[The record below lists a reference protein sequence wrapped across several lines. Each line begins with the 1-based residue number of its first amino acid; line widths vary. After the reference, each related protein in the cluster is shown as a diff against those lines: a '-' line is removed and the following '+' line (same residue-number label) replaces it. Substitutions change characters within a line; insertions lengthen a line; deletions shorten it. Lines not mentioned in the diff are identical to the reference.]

1 MDISRRIKLFEWRVL
16 IDRLFHG
23 RAMVSY
29 LIALLAAL
37 LAAAVRFGLEPWL
50 AGRAHYLVFVVAVF
64 VAAMFGGTLPAIFA
78 ALMSYF
84 FVYLLDRATLDAPSG
99 PVELMTFVGACAIV
113 IWLVHL
119 VVRWRHQ
126 SVLDEVQARLRE
138 EGATRLA
145 EDHDLLIDHL
155 HGHALLMLDAEGRV
169 RIWSKGAERLFGWR
183 EADMIGQPGDRIY
196 PSEAIA
202 AGQPTADHD
211 RARADG
217 GFVDHARR
225 MRQDGTA
232 VAVQIDWSA
241 LYDPRGRFRGYAQ
254 LIAIDS

>member
-1 MDISRRIKLFEWRVL
+1 MLFEWRAL

-84 FVYLLDRATLDAPSG
+84 FVYLLDQATLDAPSG
-99 PVELMTFVGACAIV
+99 PVELATFIGACTIV

-155 HGHALLMLDAEGRV
+155 HGHGVLMLDPEGRI
-169 RIWSKGAERLFGWR
+169 RIWSKGAEKLFGR
-183 EADMIGQPGDRIY
+183 QEADVLGQSGELLYAP
-196 PSEAIA
+196 EAIA
-202 AGQPTADHD
+202 AGQPAADHA
-211 RARADG
+211 RARAEG
-217 GFVDHARR
+217 GFVERTQR
-225 MRQDGTA
+225 VRQDGTP
-232 VAVQIDWSA
+232 VAVEIDWSA
-241 LYDPRGRFRGYAQ
+241 LHDPRGRLRGYAQ
-254 LIAIDS
+254 LIRAIDG